1 MPKLFRFLFI
11 NMTVGVIASWLL
23 LAGLLYAD
31 VWGLGGLVARS
42 SDGILAVAMLAI
54 GFAITFGSASV
65 ATAVLVMRY
74 EQDDDQGTT
83 LIYRLTTPE
92 VPEDAHMVRVKARRS

>member
-1 MPKLFRFLFI
+1 MPRLFRFLLLNI
-11 NMTVGVIASWLL
+11 SVGVVASWLL
-23 LAGLLYAD
+23 LAGLLFAD

-42 SDGILAVAMLAI
+42 SDGILAIAMLAI

-74 EQDDDQGTT
+74 EHDDDQGTMLT
-83 LIYRLTTPE
+83 YRLNTQEQHHATN
-92 VPEDAHMVRVKARRS
+92 MVRVKAHRR